1 MQLQK
6 FIESYWCI
14 VKLDNTLQFEIKQY
28 LERIYGLEVSQV
40 RTLNVE
46 GKKKRNKFGFFRRPD
61 YKKAHVT
68 FKRPAEQST
77 ATA

>member
-1 MQLQK
+1 MLLRC
-6 FIESYWCI
+6 SLW
-14 VKLDNTLQFEIKQY
+14 LDPEVLDLVLQFEIKQY
-28 LERIYGLEVSQV
+28 LERVYGLEVSKV

-68 FKRPAEQST
+68 FKNPEQSP
-77 ATA
+77 AAN